1 MRKEKKNYFFLPNYD
16 SGLLHN
22 VLILWKFTDP
32 EIQLLIELF

>member
-1 MRKEKKNYFFLPNYD
+1 MRKEKKLFFLPNYD

-22 VLILWKFTDP
+22 VLILGKFTDP